1 MKDNEIRR
9 KIFNIATDVF
19 RDTQVL
25 FAYLYGSYA
34 VDQAHPFSDLDIG
47 IYVPRLSRREK
58 LDLEMTLALEID
70 KKLKQGPASDVRIIN
85 SLPLA
90 VAGKVITEGLL
101 IYCRD
106 DEARIDYET
115 ILRSA
120 YFDFLPFIHSYQRT
134 YLEQIAVQSDTK
146 EGLKNG
152 FD

>member
-1 MKDNEIRR
+1 MKATEIKKSIRD
-9 KIFNIATDVF
+9 IATDVF
-19 RDTQVL
+19 SDTQVL

-47 IYVPRLSRREK
+47 VYVPQLTQRET
-58 LDLEMTLALEID
+58 LNLEMTLALAID

-90 VAGKVITEGLL
+90 VVGKVITEGIL

-115 ILRSA
+115 RIRSA
-120 YFDFLPFIHSYQRT
+120 YFDFLPFIQHYQRT
-134 YLEQIAVQSDTK
+134 YLEQIAAETDRR
-146 EGLKNG
+146 
-152 FD
+152 D